1 MSMRWKCPHCNSP
14 LRIRSSKQPTP
25 LFREAYVQCRNDD
38 CSWSAKLAIE
48 VTHTLSPSA
57 HPNQNINTELSPELE
72 QWVRARNAELER
84 HPKAH

>member
-1 MSMRWKCPHCNSP
+1 MTMRWKCPHCDAP

-25 LFREAYVQCRNDD
+25 LFREAYVQCRNPL

-57 HPNQNINTELSPELE
+57 HPNKNVSTSLSPELE
-72 QWVRARNAELER
+72 NWVRERNAELDNQR
-84 HPKAH
+84 KSH